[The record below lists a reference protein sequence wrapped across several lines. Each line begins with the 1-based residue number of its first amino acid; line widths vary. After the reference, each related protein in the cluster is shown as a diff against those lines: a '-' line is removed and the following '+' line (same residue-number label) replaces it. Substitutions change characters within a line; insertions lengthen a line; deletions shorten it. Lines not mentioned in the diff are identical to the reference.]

1 MEIST
6 EQERMLEAINTA
18 IEMELDGKECYLAAA
33 RDAGNEAGREL
44 LQSLAEEED
53 GHRKHFEELYRKIS
67 AGHDWPEVDLYS
79 ERNRRLRSDLTASC
93 QALGMEVIG
102 TQEEQDAVKAAIEK
116 ENQSY
121 KFYKAHAEH
130 AVFPS
135 EKQFYQTLADEEWQH
150 ELALLDYHEFLTDP
164 AGWFLNQ
171 EHPSL
176 DGG

>member
-1 MEIST
+1 MGISA
-6 EQERMLEAINTA
+6 EQTRMLEVINTA

-33 RDAGNEAGREL
+33 RDSGNAAGRAL

-67 AGHDWPEVDLYS
+67 DGHDWPEVDLYS
-79 ERNRRLRSDLTASC
+79 ARNRQLRSDLTAAC

-102 TQEEQDAVKAAIEK
+102 SEDERDAVKAAIEK

-121 KFYKAHAEH
+121 KFYKTHAGK

-135 EKQFYQTLADEEWQH
+135 EKQFYETLADEEWQH

-176 DGG
+176 DGA